1 MKFPRMNQTNDHSE
15 LWQFSSI
22 MKRMDT
28 YLEKR
33 YAVIAGYG
41 WLAIAIQQ
49 YPAWSKALK
58 GVNITLVYKKKVLQV
73 YVSWWFNLYTVLKTD
88 N

>member
-41 WLAIAIQQ
+41 DYSYTAIPRLKQSAKGSQ
-49 YPAWSKALK
+49 Y
-58 GVNITLVYKKKVLQV
+58 NISV
-73 YVSWWFNLYTVLKTD
+73 
-88 N
+88 